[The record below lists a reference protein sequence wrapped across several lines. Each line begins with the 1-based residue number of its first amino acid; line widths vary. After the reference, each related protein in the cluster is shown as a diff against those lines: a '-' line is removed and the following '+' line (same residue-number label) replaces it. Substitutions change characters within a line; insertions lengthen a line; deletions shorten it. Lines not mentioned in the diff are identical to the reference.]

1 MGSFG
6 SKFSDNLMDNSDD
19 FSSYGK
25 RGETI
30 AQGRPTLTK
39 TSHDQFQVT
48 PSGEVGFKKGGY

>member
-1 MGSFG
+1 
-6 SKFSDNLMDNSDD
+6 MDKSDD

-48 PSGEVGFKKGGY
+48 PSGEVGFKMQPA